1 LGELEEL
8 WQRHRDEVGF
18 FVVYIREAHP
28 EDGWVLSV
36 NREEEIALADPTS
49 LGERAAAAEACV
61 LRLRT
66 RIPVLLDDVDDAVAV
81 AYGGW
86 PDRLYLIGR
95 DGRVAFQGEEGP
107 FGFKPAELEQAIEAE
122 LVEHRGPA
130 EEDAPPE
137 LLDPPPEARHVNR

>member
-8 WQRHRDEVGF
+8 WRRYRDEVAF

-28 EDGWVLSV
+28 EDGWVLSA
-36 NREEEIALADPTS
+36 NREQEIALADPTT
-49 LGERAAAAEACV
+49 LDERAAAAEACV

-66 RIPVLLDDVDDAVAV
+66 RIPVLLDDVDDAVAL

-95 DGRVAFQGEEGP
+95 DGRIAFQGEEGP
-107 FGFKPAELEQAIEAE
+107 FGFKPEELAQAIEAE
-122 LVEHRGPA
+122 LVRGKA
-130 EEDAPPE
+130 
-137 LLDPPPEARHVNR
+137 

>member
-8 WQRHRDEVGF
+8 YDRHGSEVAF

-28 EDGWVLSV
+28 EDGWVLED
-36 NREEEIALADPTS
+36 NREDGIALVDPVS
-49 LGERAAAAEACV
+49 LDERAAAADACA

-66 RIPVLLDDVDDAVAV
+66 RIPILLDDVDDAVAA

-95 DGRVAFQGEEGP
+95 DGTVAFQGGP
-107 FGFKPAELEQAIEAE
+107 GPDGFQPAELAHAIETA
-122 LVEHRGPA
+122 LA
-130 EEDAPPE
+130 
-137 LLDPPPEARHVNR
+137 

>member
-1 LGELEEL
+1 MGALEEL
-8 WQRHRDEVGF
+8 HRRHGDEVAF

-36 NREEEIALADPTS
+36 NREQAIALADPTS
-49 LGERAAAAEACV
+49 LAERAAAAEACV

-66 RIPVLLDDVDDAVAV
+66 DIPVLLDGMNDAVAL

-95 DGRVAFQGEEGP
+95 DGLVAFQGEEGP
-107 FGFKPAELEQAIEAE
+107 SGFEPEELAQAIESE
-122 LVEHRGPA
+122 LSLRP
-130 EEDAPPE
+130 
-137 LLDPPPEARHVNR
+137 